1 VTNDHYCS
9 IKSFIY
15 IILILILERE
25 VPTEQI
31 EEDSENLWN
40 FLQSRVSNMQG
51 QTTSTSSAM
60 SLMRQYLNM
69 PYQNLNCNVAEWW
82 FSHKSVLHP
91 LSEIAL
97 KYTMIPAT
105 SVPSERI
112 FSKTG
117 QIMSARRNRLLPDNL
132 DTLIFLHK
140 NM

>member
-1 VTNDHYCS
+1 MTNDHYCS
-9 IKSFIY
+9 IKFFIY

-25 VPTEQI
+25 VPTDQI

-40 FLQSRVSNMQG
+40 FLQSRVNNVQG

-82 FSHKSVLHP
+82 LNHHP

>member
-1 VTNDHYCS
+1 MKFLQN
-9 IKSFIY
+9 K
-15 IILILILERE
+15 LKR
-25 VPTEQI
+25 
-31 EEDSENLWN
+31 N
-40 FLQSRVSNMQG
+40 FLQSRVNNVQC
-51 QTTSTSSAM
+51 QTTSTSSAI
-60 SLMRQYLNM
+60 SLMKQYLNM

-82 FSHKSVLHP
+82 LNHKSVLHP
-91 LSEIAL
+91 LSEVAL
-97 KYTMIPAT
+97 KYAMIPAT